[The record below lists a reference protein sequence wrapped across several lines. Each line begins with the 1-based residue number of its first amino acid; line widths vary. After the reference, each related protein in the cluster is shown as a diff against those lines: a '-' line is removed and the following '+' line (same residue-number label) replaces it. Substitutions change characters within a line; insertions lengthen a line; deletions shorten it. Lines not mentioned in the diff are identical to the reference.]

1 MKIHR
6 FSHVMHIVSRVE
18 GKLREDLDCI
28 DALKSCFPAGT
39 VTGAP
44 KIRAMELICEYEKLK
59 RNVYAGAVGI
69 SIFREILMFVSP

>member
-1 MKIHR
+1 MSEFGSVRLKEKMKIHR

-18 GKLREDLDCI
+18 GKLKDDLDCI

-44 KIRAMELICEYEKLK
+44 KQEQW
-59 RNVYAGAVGI
+59 N
-69 SIFREILMFVSP
+69 